1 MIEIKCKQC
10 EKDNVAT
17 TELIMSE
24 DVIECKDCNNVI
36 LICDDELKMQINE
49 VFNV

>member
-1 MIEIKCKQC
+1 MIEIKCNQC
-10 EKDNVAT
+10 EQDIVTT

-24 DVIECKDCNNVI
+24 DVIECKYCNNVV